1 MSGTGRRL
9 ASSGLYAALAAAFV
23 LAASVL
29 VADEPSREK
38 DLALSGT
45 SAVQQDRSGAELAS
59 PDAGD

>member
-9 ASSGLYAALAAAFV
+9 GSSGLYAALAAAFV
-23 LAASVL
+23 LAASIL

-45 SAVQQDRSGAELAS
+45 SAVQPDRSGPEPAG
-59 PDAGD
+59 PDAGE